1 MEKRTGLFTNGII
14 WFGVA
19 ISVSEIEAGIEIGA
33 AAAHDSLWLPLVLG
47 HVLGGILLFFVGLI
61 GARVRLNAMETTA
74 STFGKYGSK
83 FFAALNT
90 FQLLAWVAVLNA
102 QGASALAG
110 LNLPVSFPLTCVI
123 LAVLIALWVYV
134 GLKRSANV
142 TTVVMAALA
151 VLLAVLS
158 VKLFGLG
165 SADGTTVSGDSIT
178 GSVAGAAAG
187 TAALL
192 GFWNIFEISIAMP
205 ISWLPVISDYT
216 KDVENPVKATA
227 VSAAAYTFAS
237 LWMYILGIE
246 ISNIG
251 SGTSIAQAILLAGLG
266 IPGIIIV
273 VLSTVTTNFLA
284 ANSAGESSKAIYNK
298 VNPKVAGVVVS
309 LLSAALAISGI
320 MEHYISFLYLIASV
334 FAPMAA
340 VLLVSF
346 YFAKAGAVYPG
357 ASDTHENIAGASDT
371 RESKARAFWLWNL
384 FAWLVGF
391 IVYQVAER
399 LDSVPLGPTLVAVI
413 VSAAL
418 AYARVLVVSRRVS

>member
-1 MEKRTGLFTNGII
+1 MEKRTGLFSNGII

-33 AAAHDSLWLPLVLG
+33 AAARSSLWLPLVLG

-61 GARVRLNAMETTA
+61 GARVRKNAMETTS

-83 FFAALNT
+83 FFAALNV

-110 LNLPVSFPLTCVI
+110 LKLPISFPLTCVI
-123 LAVLIALWVYV
+123 LAVLIAIWVFV
-134 GLKRSANV
+134 GIKRSANV

-151 VLLAVLS
+151 ALLAVLT
-158 VKLFGLG
+158 VKLFVVG
-165 SADGTTVSGDSIT
+165 SSDASGALA
-178 GSVAGAAAG
+178 AGAA
-187 TAALL
+187 TSAALL

-216 KDVENPVKATA
+216 KDVEKPVKATA

-237 LWMYILGIE
+237 LWMYVIGIQ
-246 ISNIG
+246 ISGIG
-251 SGTSIAQAILLAGLG
+251 ADNNIAQAILLAGLG

-284 ANSAGESSKAIYNK
+284 ANSAGESSKAIWDK
-298 VNPKVAGVVVS
+298 INPKVAGVVVS

-346 YFAKAGAVYPG
+346 YFERGSEPKK
-357 ASDTHENIAGASDT
+357 S
-371 RESKARAFWLWNL
+371 FWLWNL
-384 FAWLVGF
+384 FSWLAGF
-391 IVYQVAER
+391 IVYQMAAHQE
-399 LDSVPLGPTLVAVI
+399 SVFLGPTLLAVVVSVAF
-413 VSAAL
+413 
-418 AYARVLVVSRRVS
+418 AYGRVLVKKA

>member
-1 MEKRTGLFTNGII
+1 MEKRTGLFSNGII

-33 AAAHDSLWLPLVLG
+33 ASAHDSLWLPLILG

-61 GARVRLNAMETTA
+61 GARVRLNAMETTT

-110 LNLPVSFPLTCVI
+110 LNLPISFPLTCVI
-123 LAVLIALWVYV
+123 LAVLIAIWVFV

-151 VLLAVLS
+151 ILLAILS

-165 SADGTTVSGDSIT
+165 SANGTTVAGT
-178 GSVAGAAAG
+178 AAGA
-187 TAALL
+187 AALL

-216 KDVENPVKATA
+216 KDVEKPVKATA

-237 LWMYILGIE
+237 LWMYIIGIE
-246 ISNIG
+246 ISSIG
-251 SGTSIAQAILLAGLG
+251 AGTGIAQAILLAGLG

-284 ANSAGESSKAIYNK
+284 ANSAGESLKAIHNK
-298 VNPKVAGVVVS
+298 LNPKVAGVVVS

-346 YFAKAGAVYPG
+346 YFAKAGAANSG
-357 ASDTHENIAGASDT
+357 ATG
-371 RESKARAFWLWNL
+371 KAFWLWNL
-384 FAWLVGF
+384 FAWLAGF
-391 IVYQVAER
+391 AVYQVAER
-399 LDSVPLGPTLVAVI
+399 LDYVPLGPTLLAVI
-413 VSAAL
+413 VSAAF
-418 AYARVLVVSRRVS
+418 AYARVLVRK

>member
-1 MEKRTGLFTNGII
+1 MEKRTGLFSNGII

-33 AAAHDSLWLPLVLG
+33 ASAPGSLWLPLILG

-61 GARVRLNAMETTA
+61 GARVRLNAMETTS
-74 STFGKYGSK
+74 STFGKYGSR
-83 FFAALNT
+83 FFAALNV

-110 LNLPVSFPLTCVI
+110 LNLPISFPLTCVI
-123 LAVLIALWVYV
+123 LAVLIAIWVFV

-151 VLLAVLS
+151 ILLAVLT
-158 VKLFGLG
+158 VKLFGVGATGALA
-165 SADGTTVSGDSIT
+165 SGTTVAG
-178 GSVAGAAAG
+178 VAAGAAA
-187 TAALL
+187 TSAALL

-237 LWMYILGIE
+237 LWMYIIGIE
-246 ISNIG
+246 IAGIG
-251 SGTSIAQAILLAGLG
+251 ANNNIAQAILLAGLG

-284 ANSAGESSKAIYNK
+284 ANSAGESSKAIYGK
-298 VNPKVAGVVVS
+298 INPKIAGVVVS

-346 YFAKAGAVYPG
+346 YFAKVGAVD
-357 ASDTHENIAGASDT
+357 ARENS
-371 RESKARAFWLWNL
+371 ARAASLGFWLWNL
-384 FAWLVGF
+384 FAWFAGF
-391 IVYQVAER
+391 AVYQVAER
-399 LDSVPLGPTLVAVI
+399 LDSVPLGPTLLAVI
-413 VSAAL
+413 VSAAF
-418 AYARVLVVSRRVS
+418 AYGRVLYVSRRAS

>member
-1 MEKRTGLFTNGII
+1 MEKRTGLFSNGII

-33 AAAHDSLWLPLVLG
+33 ASAPGSLWLPLILG

-61 GARVRLNAMETTA
+61 GARVRLNAMETTS

-83 FFAALNT
+83 FFAALNV

-110 LNLPVSFPLTCVI
+110 LNLPISFPLTCVI
-123 LAVLIALWVYV
+123 LAVLIAIWVFV

-151 VLLAVLS
+151 ILLAVLT
-158 VKLFGLG
+158 VKLFGVGATGALA
-165 SADGTTVSGDSIT
+165 SGTTVAG
-178 GSVAGAAAG
+178 VAAGAAA
-187 TAALL
+187 TSAALL

-237 LWMYILGIE
+237 LWMYIIGIE
-246 ISNIG
+246 IAGIG
-251 SGTSIAQAILLAGLG
+251 ANDNIAQAILLAGLG

-284 ANSAGESSKAIYNK
+284 ANSAGESSKAIYGK
-298 VNPKVAGVVVS
+298 INPKVAGVVVS

-346 YFAKAGAVYPG
+346 YFAKVGAVD
-357 ASDTHENIAGASDT
+357 ARENS
-371 RESKARAFWLWNL
+371 ARAASLGFWLWNL
-384 FAWLVGF
+384 FSWLAGF
-391 IVYQVAER
+391 VVYQVAER
-399 LDSVPLGPTLVAVI
+399 LDSVPLGPTLLAVI
-413 VSAAL
+413 VSAAF
-418 AYARVLVVSRRVS
+418 AYGRVLYVSRRAS

>member
-1 MEKRTGLFTNGII
+1 MEKRTGLFSNGII

-33 AAAHDSLWLPLVLG
+33 ASASGSLWLPLILG
-47 HVLGGILLFFVGLI
+47 HVLGGVLLFFVGLV

-83 FFAALNT
+83 FFAALNV

-110 LNLPVSFPLTCVI
+110 LNLPISFPLTCVI
-123 LAVLIALWVYV
+123 LAVLIAVWVFV

-158 VKLFGLG
+158 VKLFGLNG
-165 SADGTTVSGDSIT
+165 AEGTAVAGN
-178 GSVAGAAAG
+178 VAGAAAG
-187 TAALL
+187 SA
-192 GFWNIFEISIAMP
+192 IEISIAMP

-216 KDVENPVKATA
+216 KDVEKPVKATA
-227 VSAAAYTFAS
+227 VSAVAYTFAS
-237 LWMYILGIE
+237 LWMYILGIQ
-246 ISNIG
+246 IAGIG
-251 SGTSIAQAILLAGLG
+251 TGTSIAQAILLAGLG

-273 VLSTVTTNFLA
+273 VLSTITTNFLA
-284 ANSAGESSKAIYNK
+284 ANSAGESSKAIYGK
-298 VNPKVAGVVVS
+298 INPKIAGVVVS

-346 YFAKAGAVYPG
+346 YFGNGVADSSNASESGAVD
-357 ASDTHENIAGASDT
+357 ARENS
-371 RESKARAFWLWNL
+371 ARGGSLGFWLWNL
-384 FAWLVGF
+384 FSWLAGF
-391 IVYQVAER
+391 VVYQVAAHQE
-399 LDSVPLGPTLVAVI
+399 SVFFGPTLLAVI
-413 VSAAL
+413 VSVAF
-418 AYARVLVVSRRVS
+418 AYGRVLVLSNRNS